1 MCMHDIILS
10 AYYNYYYDI
19 SHYNIN
25 ILYNIYIYIYIYIY
39 IFLILEWNF
48 DVNGVVHNSS
58 QEDVYSQCASHV
70 VKNMLSGI
78 NGCILAYGQIGT
90 GNSEV
95 DY

>member
-1 MCMHDIILS
+1 MISVIIILI
-10 AYYNYYYDI
+10 YYNY
-19 SHYNIN
+19 
-25 ILYNIYIYIYIYIY
+25 YIYIYIYIY
-39 IFLILEWNF
+39 IFFLILEWNF